1 MDKKLRITDEN
12 WIYGSYHRIHYKKD
26 MLYTFFQ
33 YVDIHFVWNVGM
45 GTFSL
50 QDRLVERLQKKG
62 LISGAQVCQY
72 QESALKF
79 LSQMAGYDEWP
90 IEDIY
95 GKVRR
100 IRRDVLGADRL
111 EQDRRQQMAEGCQF
125 ALERGIDQTAK
136 KEALLQGKEAVILAL
151 CQPEYLDC
159 MKQDMKMALAHE
171 CRVYVLVS
179 EEMGACLPGR
189 QALESVLGDEVV
201 YLTME
206 DESLGLRLDQI
217 SYDEFLQSAIDQ
229 GHAALLVYGEEGLLH
244 CRDLQIESI
253 IQTIPYGYHAR
264 AMVNQLD
271 EGKFNVVYVPKHFDI
286 TRWVGM
292 TEKTQLSYWQ
302 LWQLWKDHRDA
313 IYEKTVEQLYRSY
326 PQYFLNVYENGST
339 CPEAEAEYPIQ
350 IPREMA
356 DDISSYCG
364 LRDQAI
370 GQYMAR
376 QSGLTYLSGYFT
388 EEMKEV
394 PVPWDSKKPQTGILV
409 HGIRLASAEKARIL
423 HCDPS
428 RTLRQQ
434 LGDVSKM
441 QEGMQ
446 TSVVDGSHRLQ
457 LCSNFLFFLTP
468 KLTELYNRLRK
479 DRPREQLR
487 EKQGH
492 LDYQLYWESGRRV
505 ESFPLYRKAV
515 LAKKRDGKFIL
526 SQYALGGGKLQ
537 IAGTGGAKTS
547 ISWTVEAVDC
557 VKENPVSITELPL
570 ESITETNKEV
580 NAKVNTGIQIYTPYL
595 SRDDDGEGMF
605 ANSYRRLVGEGRIN
619 LVIIQDKIHC
629 IRRGDVVLP
638 SIGVVVSLS
647 QSYGQD
653 IIEALKL
660 TEQEDGYFDVDGL
673 LLDITLDGP
682 AQIDPE
688 EWRQVEWAYGG
699 GLTLIMDDQSI
710 YGADR
715 REEMQEEEG
724 TESLTKEGWLSP
736 LSRQTQESAL
746 HVLVKHPRTAIGIAK
761 NGDLFVLVFSGR
773 TRMSTGADYQE
784 MCHIAKALIPDV
796 ESMMNVDGGGSS
808 VLGMAIDGHF
818 MELSYPATSM
828 SSCAGMVRKVNT
840 VLCLEV

>member
-1 MDKKLRITDEN
+1 
-12 WIYGSYHRIHYKKD
+12 
-26 MLYTFFQ
+26 
-33 YVDIHFVWNVGM
+33 
-45 GTFSL
+45 
-50 QDRLVERLQKKG
+50 
-62 LISGAQVCQY
+62 
-72 QESALKF
+72 
-79 LSQMAGYDEWP
+79 
-90 IEDIY
+90 
-95 GKVRR
+95 
-100 IRRDVLGADRL
+100 
-111 EQDRRQQMAEGCQF
+111 
-125 ALERGIDQTAK
+125 
-136 KEALLQGKEAVILAL
+136 
-151 CQPEYLDC
+151 
-159 MKQDMKMALAHE
+159 
-171 CRVYVLVS
+171 
-179 EEMGACLPGR
+179 
-189 QALESVLGDEVV
+189 
-201 YLTME
+201 
-206 DESLGLRLDQI
+206 
-217 SYDEFLQSAIDQ
+217 
-229 GHAALLVYGEEGLLH
+229 LVYGEEGLLH

-302 LWQLWKDHRDA
+302 LWQLWKDHGDS
-313 IYEKTVEQLYRSY
+313 IYEMTVEQLYRSY

-339 CPEAEAEYPIQ
+339 CPEAKAEYPIQ

-356 DDISSYCG
+356 DDISSYYG

-394 PVPWDSKKPQTGILV
+394 PVPWDSKEPQTGILV
-409 HGIRLASAEKARIL
+409 HGIRVASAEKARIL
-423 HCDPS
+423 HCDS
-428 RTLRQQ
+428 ARTLRQQ
-434 LGDVSKM
+434 LGDPLMVHEDIRK
-441 QEGMQ
+441 
-446 TSVVDGSHRLQ
+446 SVADEPHRLQ
-457 LCSNFLFFLTP
+457 LCSNFLFFLTS
-468 KLTELYNRLRK
+468 KLVELYNQLRK

-526 SQYALGGGKLQ
+526 SQYALGGGKMQ
-537 IAGTGGAKTS
+537 ITGIDGTKAAISWTAEAVDFVEETGGAS
-547 ISWTVEAVDC
+547 AEI
-557 VKENPVSITELPL
+557 L
-570 ESITETNKEV
+570 
-580 NAKVNTGIQIYTPYL
+580 IYTPYL

-605 ANSYRRLVGEGRIN
+605 ANSYRRLVGEDRIN

-638 SIGVVVSLS
+638 SIGVVISLNEA
-647 QSYGQD
+647 YGQQ
-653 IIEALKL
+653 ILAGLGL
-660 TEQEDGYFDVDGL
+660 TEQEDGYFDVDVL
-673 LLDITLDGP
+673 NLEVILDGP
-682 AQIDPE
+682 TQIDPE
-688 EWRQVEWAYGG
+688 EWQQVEWAYGG
-699 GLTLIMDDQSI
+699 GLTLVTEGQSI
-710 YGADR
+710 YGAEDIR
-715 REEMQEEEG
+715 QMEEETG
-724 TESLTKEGWLSP
+724 TIRSREEGWLSP

-784 MCHIAKALIPDV
+784 MCHIAKTLIPDV

-808 VLGMAIDGHF
+808 VLGMTIDGHF